1 MAETRNYYAIKDKLI
16 APHQRAVG
24 KIELEVFE
32 KNNDKIRRDKIFE
45 DRKAEQKLKDDEM
58 KRK

>member
-16 APHQRAVG
+16 APHLRAG
-24 KIELEVFE
+24 KRELEAFE
-32 KNNDKIRRDKIFE
+32 KDNDKIRRDKIFE